1 MYLMVMKMKD
11 NNYLY
16 HVLEIE
22 KAISNYYSLF
32 LNEASNDY
40 LYENIFSML
49 EDSKDMAR
57 EIYNLL
63 YEKER
68 FELDEADSIKI
79 NYLTRTLEKVL
90 EI

>member
-1 MYLMVMKMKD
+1 MKD
-11 NNYLY
+11 KNYLY
-16 HVLEIE
+16 SILERE
-22 KAISNYYSLF
+22 KDISNCYSLF

-63 YEKER
+63 YSKDR
-68 FELDEADSIKI
+68 FDLEEADSMQLDILI
-79 NYLTRTLEKVL
+79 NKLKKELEN
-90 EI
+90 

>member
-1 MYLMVMKMKD
+1 MKD
-11 NNYLY
+11 KIYL
-16 HVLEIE
+16 HNILEIE
-22 KAISNYYSLF
+22 KNISNCYSDF

-63 YEKER
+63 YHKER
-68 FELDEADSIKI
+68 FDFEEVDDNTIDFNIRE
-79 NYLTRTLEKVL
+79 LEKRL

>member
-1 MYLMVMKMKD
+1 MMKD
-11 NNYLY
+11 KDYLNNI
-16 HVLEIE
+16 LEIE
-22 KAISNYYSLF
+22 KSISNQYSTF

-63 YEKER
+63 FVKEPYDLV
-68 FELDEADSIKI
+68 EVEI
-79 NYLTRTLEKVL
+79 NKLNLTLAKLEKML
-90 EI
+90 ES